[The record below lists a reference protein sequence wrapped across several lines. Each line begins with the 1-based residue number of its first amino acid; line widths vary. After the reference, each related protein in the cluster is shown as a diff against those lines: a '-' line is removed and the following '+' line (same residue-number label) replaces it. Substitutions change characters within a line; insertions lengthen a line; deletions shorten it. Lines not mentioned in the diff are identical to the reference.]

1 MNNKNKKE
9 TTTKTNGSRQQ
20 QQLTTTENGNDKG
33 SGAGKGESGAKR
45 KFSFLDALSPEERA
59 LFEEHARDDDDDMP
73 SCSGVQQAISTA
85 AAAEKTR
92 ENPTETLSSRSNCS
106 DVEESQ
112 RATSGGALK
121 RKRKRGGR
129 LPPLPPTGCPG
140 GQDDPRRKGMSGASL
155 KWYLRHLQEGRTPEV
170 AEDLARNRVR
180 GDSTSPASG
189 KQKGGNTAATRKRNG
204 NNRGHCPVN
213 ATQPAGRGCERAA
226 PSTTQAAK
234 RKSGQLTPQE
244 PPNTKRQRG
253 NVAHATGG
261 NRSAPNPPRVA
272 EGQRRYADALKGIRM
287 AVLPLNY
294 PAETLGSEEL
304 TVLQDLL
311 MEEVFRGS
319 GYKASFHGVYFKGG
333 ILQVDCKD
341 ERSACWLREI
351 APKLAGW
358 NGPILCAKKGDEIP
372 PMHSMTVF
380 LPRCAGKPYEFAL
393 GLIRNQ
399 NDGLN
404 TSAWRVTSS
413 TEEDSGWRLN
423 LSIDDESYKFV
434 RKVSFRLNYRF
445 SSVVLRP
452 FRPKPTTMCDAGEKM
467 QVDEVATH
475 PCASTSKQA
484 ATAETLVKVPSEKT
498 GEQGGAL
505 PSTQELLEGLT
516 NLAGD
521 IAEDGENEDQFLM
534 EPIL

>member
-1 MNNKNKKE
+1 
-9 TTTKTNGSRQQ
+9 
-20 QQLTTTENGNDKG
+20 
-33 SGAGKGESGAKR
+33 
-45 KFSFLDALSPEERA
+45 
-59 LFEEHARDDDDDMP
+59 
-73 SCSGVQQAISTA
+73 
-85 AAAEKTR
+85 
-92 ENPTETLSSRSNCS
+92 
-106 DVEESQ
+106 
-112 RATSGGALK
+112 
-121 RKRKRGGR
+121 
-129 LPPLPPTGCPG
+129 
-140 GQDDPRRKGMSGASL
+140 
-155 KWYLRHLQEGRTPEV
+155 
-170 AEDLARNRVR
+170 
-180 GDSTSPASG
+180 
-189 KQKGGNTAATRKRNG
+189 
-204 NNRGHCPVN
+204 
-213 ATQPAGRGCERAA
+213 
-226 PSTTQAAK
+226 
-234 RKSGQLTPQE
+234 
-244 PPNTKRQRG
+244 
-253 NVAHATGG
+253 
-261 NRSAPNPPRVA
+261 
-272 EGQRRYADALKGIRM
+272 M

-319 GYKASFHGVYFKGG
+319 RYKASFHGVYFKGG

-467 QVDEVATH
+467 QVDEVAH
-475 PCASTSKQA
+475 SSCASTSKQA
-484 ATAETLVKVPSEKT
+484 
-498 GEQGGAL
+498 QL
-505 PSTQELLEGLT
+505 PRHW
-516 NLAGD
+516 
-521 IAEDGENEDQFLM
+521 
-534 EPIL
+534 